1 MEIIKILIADDSVQ
15 TVDMMKKQISLIEG
29 VEIVATAYDGQDEV
43 DKIREFKPDLV
54 FTDNQM
60 PKLNGIDVIELIKN
74 SENEIKTEFVIITG
88 DRDSELIKR
97 ANALNVIRLLNKPV
111 EYMVIGDIVEEF
123 KSIKDRKKEDE
134 IKIEEKIK
142 NKDSFIKAF
151 IKRLKGKE
159 D

>member
-15 TVDMMKKQISLIEG
+15 IVDMMKKHISLIED
-29 VEIVATAYDGQDEV
+29 VEIIATAYDGQDEV
-43 DKIREFKPDLV
+43 DKIREFQPDLV

-60 PKLNGIDVIELIKN
+60 PKLNGIDVIEIIKN
-74 SENEIKTEFVIITG
+74 SEDKINTEFVIITG

-111 EYMVIGDIVEEF
+111 EYRVIEDIIEEF
-123 KSIKDRKKEDE
+123 RLIKDRKQEDE

-151 IKRLKGKE
+151 IKKLKGKA

>member
-15 TVDMMKKQISLIEG
+15 IVDMMKKQISLIKG
-29 VEIVATAYDGQDEV
+29 IEIVATAYDGQDEV
-43 DKIREFKPDLV
+43 DKIREFQPDLV

-60 PKLNGIDVIELIKN
+60 PKLNGIDVIEIIKN
-74 SENEIKTEFVIITG
+74 SEDKINTEFVIITG

-111 EYMVIGDIVEEF
+111 EYRVIEDIIEEF
-123 KSIKDRKKEDE
+123 KLIKDRKQEDE

-142 NKDSFIKAF
+142 DKDSFIKAF
-151 IKRLKGKE
+151 IKKLKGKE